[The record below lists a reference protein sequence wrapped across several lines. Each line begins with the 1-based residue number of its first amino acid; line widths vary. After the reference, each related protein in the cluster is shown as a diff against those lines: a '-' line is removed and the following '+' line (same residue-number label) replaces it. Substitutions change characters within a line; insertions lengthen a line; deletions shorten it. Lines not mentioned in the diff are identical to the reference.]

1 MTSFFFPSQKEGEA
15 RKAERRQ
22 TSVAKCDDGR
32 RLGDL
37 AQSGQ
42 ERRHIHSD
50 QINQFIQKSVSV
62 ITTKLLNEALRSPLP
77 TLPHPPSLLAF
88 AEHQRNPLLG
98 LQVVPDFWAGDSP
111 QQSQVG

>member
-1 MTSFFFPSQKEGEA
+1 M
-15 RKAERRQ
+15 
-22 TSVAKCDDGR
+22 AKCDDER

-50 QINQFIQKSVSV
+50 QTNQFIQKSVSV
-62 ITTKLLNEALRSPLP
+62 IITKLLNEALRSPLP